1 MCLTGSIQRSPLIG
15 LAMSTGIILS
25 AAYSI

>member
-1 MCLTGSIQRSPLIG
+1 MALMGSIQRSPVVG